1 MKYFIIESISFQEK
15 IERQEKSMS
24 RTETI
29 EKIAELLSTQ
39 SIRVCE
45 AIYKAAKNISEPQ
58 EEKGGA
64 R

>member
-1 MKYFIIESISFQEK
+1 MDYTAFWNGCQTTN
-15 IERQEKSMS
+15 ERQVKSMT

-39 SIRVCE
+39 SIYVCE

>member
-1 MKYFIIESISFQEK
+1 MDYTAFWNGCQTAN
-15 IERQEKSMS
+15 ERKVKSMT

>member
-1 MKYFIIESISFQEK
+1 MDYTAFWNGCQTAN
-15 IERQEKSMS
+15 ERKVKSMT
-24 RTETI
+24 RNETI

-39 SIRVCE
+39 SIYVCE

-58 EEKGGA
+58 EEKGGE